1 MPKKMRLFE
10 SASVFRLFILA
21 LVLGAAAFV
30 LWLLMIWMP
39 GTKYV
44 GAQPA
49 LNPIQAELRS
59 TLRKDV
65 EMLAT
70 TIGPRNVQH
79 IDNMNKARKFLLKS
93 LEDMGYVVEQQTYRA
108 LDQEF
113 VNLIVEIPGTT
124 RPKEIVVVGAHY
136 DSAFNSPAANDN
148 GSGVAATL
156 ALARSYATRKPSR
169 TVRFVLF
176 ANEEPPFNWTTDMGS
191 LVYARSCKARA
202 ETIVG
207 MFSLETIGY
216 YSDEPKS
223 QRYPQPIDRL
233 YPDKG
238 NFIGFVSNLE
248 SRELLRSA
256 IRSFRHHT
264 KFPSEGAALPNALP
278 GVGWSDHWS
287 FWQVGYPAVMITDTA
302 TFRYPHYHTE
312 ADTPDKLDYDRMTLV
327 VSGIEQMLGDLTG
340 AAV

>member
-1 MPKKMRLFE
+1 MPKKIRFFE
-10 SASVFRLFILA
+10 SASIFRLFILA
-21 LVLGAAAFV
+21 LILVVAAFV
-30 LWLLMIWMP
+30 MWLLMIWMP

-44 GAQPA
+44 GALPA
-49 LNPIQAELRS
+49 LNPMQAEMRSALRRDIE
-59 TLRKDV
+59 T
-65 EMLAT
+65 LAT
-70 TIGPRNVQH
+70 TIGPRNVQYM
-79 IDNMNKARKFLLKS
+79 DNMNKARKFLLKS
-93 LEDMGYVVEQQTYRA
+93 LEDMGYIVEQQTYRA
-108 LDQEF
+108 LDEEF
-113 VNLIVEIPGTT
+113 VNLIVEIPGTS
-124 RPKEIVVVGAHY
+124 RPQEIVVVGAHY

-156 ALARSYATRKPSR
+156 SLARSYASRKPSR
-169 TVRFVLF
+169 TVRFVFF
-176 ANEEPPFNWTTDMGS
+176 ANEEPPFNWTTGMGS
-191 LVYARSCKARA
+191 LVYAKSCKARA
-202 ETIVG
+202 EKIVG

-216 YSDEPKS
+216 YSDAPKS
-223 QRYPQPIDRL
+223 QRYPQPIDKL
-233 YPDKG
+233 YPDTG

-248 SRELLRSA
+248 SRELLRNA

-312 ADTPDKLDYDRMTLV
+312 ADTPDKLDYDRMTIV